1 MAERPLL
8 RSIEQQEHLDE
19 HGWVQVDLL
28 SSADSESLLERYRQ
42 LDHVITVDRSFARG
56 FHATIIDDRR
66 TYRRAC
72 HELIAEVMAEPLER
86 LFGDVVLTLTNF
98 LHKEPGAEA
107 VPDHVD
113 WTFVDESA
121 HRSISVWSPLCDTDE
136 ESGCLGVLDRSHR
149 RVDFIRAAAN
159 PTYEETVGFGATLP
173 GRRLI
178 PLRAGE
184 GIVFDHRLVHFSAPH
199 RGTEP
204 RVAITCELVP
214 VGTELLHF
222 EQLEIGLFRRH
233 VVSPRFFITYA
244 AGQDPRTVEGHLD
257 DEEVEG
263 RSFTAVPSLRAPD
276 DAPPPG
282 PGPRRRILIERLW
295 TAVGR

>member
-1 MAERPLL
+1 MAEGLL
-8 RSIEQQEHLDE
+8 MRAIEQQEHLDE

-28 SSADSESLLERYRQ
+28 SSASAESLLERYQQ
-42 LDHVITVDRSFARG
+42 LDHAITVDRSFARG

-66 TYRRAC
+66 AYRRAC
-72 HELIAEVMAEPLER
+72 HELIVDVMAEPLER
-86 LFGDVVLTLTNF
+86 LFLDVVLTLTNF

-113 WTFVDESA
+113 WTFVDESV

-159 PTYEETVGFGATLP
+159 PSYEETVAFGASLP
-173 GRRLI
+173 GRRLV

-199 RGTEP
+199 LGEEP
-204 RVAITCELVP
+204 RIAVTCELVP
-214 VGTELLHF
+214 VGAELLHF
-222 EQLEIGLFRRH
+222 EQLEIGTFRRH
-233 VVSPRFFITYA
+233 LVAPSFFITYA
-244 AGQDPRTVEGHLD
+244 AGQDPRAVEGHLA
-257 DEEVEG
+257 DEEFEG
-263 RSFTAVPSLRAPD
+263 RSFTSVPSPLSAAP
-276 DAPPPG
+276 APPPG
-282 PGPRRRILIERLW
+282 PASRRRMVLERIR
-295 TAVGR
+295 AVVGR